1 MMKSTDYY
9 SAEFLVLLGGF
20 GSTTGRRNPVA
31 DILRFPE
38 SLHHHGVHWG
48 EVSLDGLNTS
58 VGVTNTEVGLQVE
71 SVLGN
76 PERVGHVGSDNLQTL
91 NALLASERVRLGD
104 DVVLGDGA
112 EVPGL
117 ADVLGTVNEEV
128 LDDHE
133 QGSNVVPG
141 QVVLALLLVTLQ
153 PGAVVGCEVGH
164 DIGSG
169 LLDEEAK
176 GVHLSD
182 TLLAVQSGAKAGN
195 RQQEDELQ
203 HGGGG
208 GGECLGDALPGI
220 PRQ

>member
-9 SAEFLVLLGGF
+9 SAQFLVLLGGF
-20 GSTTGRRNPVA
+20 GGTTGLSKLVA
-31 DILRFPE
+31 DLLGFPE
-38 SLHHHGVHWG
+38 SLHHHGVHWRP
-48 EVSLDGLNTS
+48 VSLDGINTS
-58 VGVTNTEVGLQVE
+58 VGVTHTEVGLQVE

-76 PERVGHVGSDNLQTL
+76 PERVSKVGSDNLHAL
-91 NALLASERVRLGD
+91 NALLAGERVRLRD
-104 DVVLGDGA
+104 DVVLGNGT

-117 ADVLGTVNEEV
+117 ADVLGSVHEEV

-133 QGSNVVPG
+133 KHLDVVPG

-153 PGAVVGCEVGH
+153 AGAVVGGEVGL
-164 DIGSG
+164 DLGRG
-169 LLDEEAK
+169 LLDEEPQ

-208 GGECLGDALPGI
+208 GEC
-220 PRQ
+220 

>member
-9 SAEFLVLLGGF
+9 SAQFHSLLGGF
-20 GSTTGRRNPVA
+20 GSTTGLSKLVA
-31 DILRFPE
+31 DFLGFPE
-38 SLHHHGVHWG
+38 SLHHHGVHWRP
-48 EVSLDGLNTS
+48 VFLDGINTS
-58 VGVTNTEVGLQVE
+58 VGVTNTEVSLQVE
-71 SVLGN
+71 SVLGY
-76 PERVGHVGSDNLQTL
+76 PERVSKVGSDNLHAL
-91 NALLASERVRLGD
+91 NALLAGERVRLGD
-104 DVVLGDGA
+104 DVVLGHGT

-117 ADVLGTVNEEV
+117 ADVLGTVHEEV

-141 QVVLALLLVTLQ
+141 QVVLALLLVALQ
-153 PGAVVGCEVGH
+153 AGAVVGGEVGH
-164 DIGSG
+164 DIGRG
-169 LLDEEAK
+169 LLDEESQ

-208 GGECLGDALPGI
+208 GGECLGDTG
-220 PRQ
+220 

>member
-9 SAEFLVLLGGF
+9 SAQFLVLLGGF
-20 GSTTGRRNPVA
+20 GGTTGLSKLVA
-31 DILRFPE
+31 DFLGFPE
-38 SLHHHGVHWG
+38 SLHHHGVHWRP
-48 EVSLDGLNTS
+48 VSLDGINTS
-58 VGVTNTEVGLQVE
+58 VGVTHTEVGLKVE
-71 SVLGN
+71 SVLGD
-76 PERVGHVGSDNLQTL
+76 PERVSKVGSDNLHAL
-91 NALLASERVRLGD
+91 NALLAGERVRLRD
-104 DVVLGDGA
+104 DIVLGDGA

-133 QGSNVVPG
+133 KHLDVVPG

-153 PGAVVGCEVGH
+153 PGAVVGGQVGL
-164 DIGSG
+164 DLGRG
-169 LLDEEAK
+169 LLDEEAQ

-203 HGGGG
+203 HDGGG
-208 GGECLGDALPGI
+208 GGECLGDTG
-220 PRQ
+220 